1 MSELKKT
8 NNRPSL
14 FGSWPFGE
22 SLFQDFF
29 GKDWNNFPS
38 SMISQAP
45 SVNIKDRE
53 KDFLIEAAVPGFKK
67 EDFDVSVDNQ
77 VLTISASSKNEEEQK
92 EENYTRREFNYSSFR
107 RSFQL
112 PENIVLDGI
121 DGKYEDGV
129 LQVVLPKKK
138 VKSEK
143 ESNRINIK

>member
-1 MSELKKT
+1 
-8 NNRPSL
+8 
-14 FGSWPFGE
+14 
-22 SLFQDFF
+22 
-29 GKDWNNFPS
+29 
-38 SMISQAP
+38 MISQAP

-53 KDFLIEAAVPGFKK
+53 KIFFIEAAVPGFKK

-112 PENIVLDGI
+112 PENIVLEGI

-129 LQVVLPKKK
+129 LQIVLPKRKL
-138 VKSEK
+138 
-143 ESNRINIK
+143 NRKRKATE